1 MAQFCEIKKS
11 GQKLKSLGR
20 ETDGEKVKC
29 VGFKTDLTVEI
40 YRMEPSIFN
49 DGELLGE
56 IPTDYEAGF
65 IVRNNK
71 VFGFNNMKVQIFE
84 NTEWQDVEG
93 LPTGDIHKIL
103 VTG

>member
-1 MAQFCEIKKS
+1 MAQFCEIKKI
-11 GQKLKSLGR
+11 GQKLQSLER
-20 ETDGEKVKC
+20 ETDDEKVKC

-40 YRMEPSIFN
+40 NGMEPSIFI

-56 IPTDYEAGF
+56 IPDYQAGF
-65 IVRNNK
+65 TVRNNQ
-71 VFGFNNMKVQIFE
+71 VFGFKNMKVQILE